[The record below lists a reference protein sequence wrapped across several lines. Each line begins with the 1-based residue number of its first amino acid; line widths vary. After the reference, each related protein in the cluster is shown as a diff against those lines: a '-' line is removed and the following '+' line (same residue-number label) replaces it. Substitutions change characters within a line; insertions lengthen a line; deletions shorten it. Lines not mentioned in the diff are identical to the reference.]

1 MTLYRHARRLLPS
14 LLVPALLVAC
24 SQSSIPEAVE
34 TQATAYVAQD
44 LGTLGGPE
52 SYTWGVSE
60 DGKTAVGVSSTGLID
75 GYSRQHAF
83 LWTEAGG
90 MKDLGA
96 LDIINGGS
104 WAKAVSDGGGTVVGA
119 TFVPGGAVHPFI
131 WTEAGGMRDLG
142 TLGTLDGWSGGA
154 GAEDVSADGGTVVG
168 TSELVGLDE
177 QHAFVWTEAGGMK
190 DLGTLG
196 GPHSYAEGVSG
207 DGKVV
212 VGYSHTPDRRP
223 NHGFVWT
230 EAGGMRSLGTLGGS
244 FSEAFAVS
252 ADGQRVVGSSTT
264 AGNQE
269 QHAFLWTPTGG
280 MRDLGTLG
288 GRALGENIS
297 GASGISADGQTVVGY
312 SSVAGEEGGCPFVWT
327 EALGMQCLDASSGLS
342 PQVRTGGLQS
352 SSAADG
358 PSSAEAVADGGRVVV
373 GSYSVNGGEQQRAV
387 RWTLLSAPTPVP
399 VKSTY
404 LIDFERAPA
413 NTLLYSVKLGSG
425 VVHRGGG
432 TPSSAT
438 VPVVGK
444 RRVNNTVLSAHLAKV
459 VSVYGSKRLVVSSP
473 TTNAPAPQGGRVK
486 LSFSNFDP
494 KGVALT
500 SLTLSNLTTKGAY
513 LTFYYANGTLSRQT
527 LGMTKAGGSLV
538 VPLNL
543 SGLQAVDVYAP
554 SAFAVDNVAFTV
566 TK

>member
-14 LLVPALLVAC
+14 LLVPALLAAC
-24 SQSSIPEAVE
+24 SQFSLPEAIE
-34 TQATAYVAQD
+34 TQATTYVAQD
-44 LGTLGGPE
+44 LGTLGGPG
-52 SYTWGVSE
+52 SYTWDVSE
-60 DGKTAVGVSSTGLID
+60 DGKTAVGVSDTDLID
-75 GYSRQHAF
+75 GYSRSHAF

-96 LDIINGGS
+96 LHVHHGS
-104 WAKAVSDGGGTVVGA
+104 WAKAVSDDGGTVVGG
-119 TFVPGGAVHPFI
+119 TFVPEGAVHPFI

-142 TLGTLDGWSGGA
+142 TLGGWSG

-168 TSELVGLDE
+168 TSELAGVEE

-196 GPHSYAEGVSG
+196 GPHSYAKGVSG

-212 VGYSHTPDRRP
+212 TGYSLTPEGTR
-223 NHGFVWT
+223 GFVWT
-230 EAGGMRSLGTLGGS
+230 PTGGMKDIGSLGGGYT
-244 FSEAFAVS
+244 EALAIS
-252 ADGQRVVGSSTT
+252 ADGQKVVGSSLTT
-264 AGNQE
+264 GETE

-280 MRDLGTLG
+280 MKDLGTLG
-288 GRALGENIS
+288 GGFSTAT
-297 GASGISADGQTVVGY
+297 GISADGQTVVGVSNTADNFY
-312 SSVAGEEGGCPFVWT
+312 AFVWT
-327 EALGMQCLDASSGLS
+327 EAGGMQRLDASSGFNAHA
-342 PQVRTGGLQS
+342 RAGDLQS
-352 SSAADG
+352 LSAADG
-358 PSSAEAVADGGRVVV
+358 PSSAEAAADGGQAVV
-373 GSYSVNGGEQQRAV
+373 GSRSVNGGEQQRAV
-387 RWTLLSAPTPVP
+387 RWTLSAAPTPVP
-399 VKSTY
+399 VKAAY
-404 LIDFERAPA
+404 LINFERAPA

-425 VVHRGGG
+425 VVHRDGG

-494 KGVALT
+494 QGVALT
-500 SLTLSNLTTKGAY
+500 SLTLSNLTAKGAY
-513 LTFYYANGTLSRQT
+513 LTFYYANGTSAKQALDT
-527 LGMTKAGGSLV
+527 TKAGGSLV
-538 VPLNL
+538 VTPNVK
-543 SGLQAVDVYAP
+543 GLAAVDVFAP